1 LSLLHKNNRV
11 ISHIDSSSDKKQQK
25 FFKKFVFF
33 LTSTYQKISLA
44 LYTEN
49 LKDSISGITF
59 GINRG
64 FNQIKVDHSR
74 KNFIPRFR
82 DYFPA
87 FLL

>member
-1 LSLLHKNNRV
+1 LSLLYKNNRV
-11 ISHIDSSSDKKQQK
+11 ISHIDSSLDKKQQK

-49 LKDSISGITF
+49 LKDSVSGINF
-59 GINRG
+59 RINRG
-64 FNQIKVDHSR
+64 FNQIKVDRSR
-74 KNFIPRFR
+74 KNFAPKFR
-82 DYFPA
+82 DYFSA